1 MPVTANPTMT
11 KARQLQR
18 ALYLAAKRSAGR
30 RFHALYDKVYREDIL
45 ARAWAEVKANR
56 GAAGVDGQTLAD
68 IEARGVNSFLA
79 ELSAE
84 LQARHYRPRP
94 ARRVFIP
101 KPGRPDDRRPLG
113 IPGVKDRVVQQAT
126 KLILEPIFEADFRDC
141 SFGFRPRRSAH
152 QALERI
158 RKTVNRGARWVVD
171 ADVQSFFD
179 RIDHDVVLRLVERR
193 VSDRQVIK
201 LIKGWLRAGVM
212 EDGRWRSTTA
222 GTPQGGVISPLLANI
237 VLHVLDR
244 VWEQRCG
251 DLGVLVRYAD
261 DLVVVCRSE
270 ATATESLRRVGLV
283 LERLRL
289 QLHPTKTRI
298 VDLRMGRE
306 GFDFLGFHHR
316 VKESWRWRGHR
327 YLYLWP
333 SSQAMKAIRQRI
345 KATVATR
352 HHLGYSLRDVVEALN
367 PVLRGWAQYFRKAN
381 ASRQFAAVDR
391 YVTFRLARFDQDKR
405 QRDSL
410 GWTKPELLQRLHAAG
425 VYRLTGTV
433 RYSQVARATG

>member
-1 MPVTANPTMT
+1 MI

-18 ALYLAAKRSAGR
+18 ALYVAAKRSARR

-45 ARAWAEVKANR
+45 ARAWAEVKANQ
-56 GAAGVDGQTLAD
+56 GAAGMDGQTLAD
-68 IEARGVNSFLA
+68 IEARGVDQFLT
-79 ELSAE
+79 EIRAE
-84 LQARHYRPRP
+84 LQARRYRPQP

-101 KPGRPDDRRPLG
+101 KPGRPDERRPLG

-158 RKTVNRGARWVVD
+158 RVTVNRGARWVVD

-179 RIDHDVVLRLVERR
+179 EIDHGVVLQLVERR
-193 VSDRQVIK
+193 VSDRQVLK
-201 LIKGWLRAGVM
+201 LLRGWLRAGVM
-212 EDGRWRSTTA
+212 EDGQWRSTIA

-261 DLVVVCRSE
+261 DLVVLCRSE
-270 ATATESLRRVGLV
+270 AAATESLRRVGLV

-289 QLHPTKTRI
+289 HLHPTNTCI

-306 GFDFLGFHHR
+306 GFDFLGLHHR
-316 VKESWRWRGHR
+316 VKESWRWRGYR
-327 YLYLWP
+327 YLYQWP
-333 SSQAMKAIRQRI
+333 SSQAMKAIREQI
-345 KATVATR
+345 KATVASR
-352 HHLGYSLRDVVEALN
+352 HHLSYSLHDVVEVLN
-367 PVLRGWAQYFRKAN
+367 PILRGWAQYFRRAN

-405 QRDSL
+405 ARNSL
-410 GWTKPELLQRLHAAG
+410 GWTKPELLQQFQSAG

-433 RYSQVARATG
+433 RYSPSAHATP